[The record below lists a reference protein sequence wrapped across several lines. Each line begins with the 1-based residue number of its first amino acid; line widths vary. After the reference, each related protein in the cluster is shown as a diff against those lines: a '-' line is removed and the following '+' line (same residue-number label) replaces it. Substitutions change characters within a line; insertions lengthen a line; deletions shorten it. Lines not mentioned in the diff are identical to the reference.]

1 MKATRVRRESR
12 DGRRGLPAGEVTGL
26 AGRQRREAPD
36 GVWASGHESGGPARR
51 RGARPG
57 ATAPGRTEPRARP
70 RSLTKTRAI
79 S

>member
-12 DGRRGLPAGEVTGL
+12 DGRRGLPAGKVTGL

-36 GVWASGHESGGPARR
+36 GVCAGGHESGGPARR

-57 ATAPGRTEPRARP
+57 ATAPRRTELRARL